1 MNPFHVTGSEQNA
14 IPFSANAVL
23 REDLPARFEQ
33 IEQLLQNAPVLT
45 ERCPSV
51 PSVMEDL

>member
-1 MNPFHVTGSEQNA
+1 MNPFHVTGNEQNA
-14 IPFSANAVL
+14 TPFSANAVL

-33 IEQLLQNAPVLT
+33 IDQLLQNAPVLT
-45 ERCPSV
+45 ERFPSV